1 MVKQIACRDAGY
13 DCDFEIRSENEDE
26 MIGFVKE
33 HAQNVHGVGM
43 SNDDI
48 RGVMK
53 TV

>member
-1 MVKQIACRDAGY
+1 MVKEIACRDAGY

-26 MIGFVKE
+26 MIRFVRE
-33 HAQNVHGVGM
+33 HARDVHGVGM
-43 SNDDI
+43 SADDI